1 MRRATGRML
10 TTVERLEMAQCLL
23 VRRLPCGCE
32 VGRYQTLSGRVLTV
46 VDNPDDDC
54 ADRGHQADFVIA
66 VQDEPSNAAAPSH
79 GEAA

>member
-23 VRRLPCGCE
+23 VRQLPCGCE
-32 VGRYQTLSGRVLTV
+32 VGLYQTLSGRLLTV

-54 ADRGHQADFVIA
+54 ADRGHQADVVIA
-66 VQDEPSNAAAPSH
+66 VEDADRGAATPSH